1 MAEESELSSE
11 SVLRFLAA
19 RGGRARNAELLEHF
33 RGWLSP
39 PEPERRARARQ
50 RFKEL
55 VNAVATVRLEPGSG
69 AKYVQLRRR
78 YRPAGTPAAD
88 KPDSPPGDQPLEPGG
103 SEAAA
108 HLDLR
113 AAPGPEQLSDIAD
126 AAPSDLPVALE
137 LLPSIAVTP
146 VEEADSVQ
154 RSRDSSPC
162 PGGQPGDIAPAAPGK
177 PAPEDGALWGK
188 GPPSCPQQPPQ
199 AGSGCDLSQLGQ
211 VPPGGGR
218 KRSSRRNVARG
229 LQAQP
234 GHSAEETVAP
244 GRLAEEEGVEAGFGS
259 PCSPGSSGG
268 GATPRSGRNNFR
280 ELMMGS
286 SPQLKRSF
294 FPGAPRARGGDSD
307 SASLASSSAEEESGG
322 GSSVV
327 LDPLEHAWMLSA
339 ADGRWESLEGLLSSE
354 PGLLSKRDFITGFT
368 CLHWAAKHGRH
379 ELLAMLVNF
388 AHKRRLPININART
402 SGGYTALHL
411 AAMHGHLEV
420 VKLLVGA
427 YDADVDVRDY
437 SGRKASNYLSQ
448 GTTEEMRSLVGALQ
462 EESEGTV
469 GNGSGRWRLSK
480 VLPSNLI
487 THKLSHHHQ
496 GQGEETESSEGTA
509 ALGKGKEMSRK
520 ASNSGRM
527 KPRLNK
533 IRFRTQIIHT
543 TPSFRGEAEEEEEEE
558 QEEKPLKTFSK
569 LRPKSNVFG

>member
-1 MAEESELSSE
+1 MAEEPALSPE

-88 KPDSPPGDQPLEPGG
+88 KPDSPPGDRPLEAGG

-108 HLDLR
+108 PLDPR
-113 AAPGPEQLSDIAD
+113 AAPGPEPLPDIAD
-126 AAPSDLPVALE
+126 TAPVGPPAAPE

-146 VEEADSVQ
+146 EEEADSVQ

-162 PGGQPGDIAPAAPGK
+162 PGGQPGEIAPAAPGK
-177 PAPEDGALWGK
+177 PDPEDGALRGK

-199 AGSGCDLSQLGQ
+199 AGSGSDLPRLGQ

-234 GHSAEETVAP
+234 GHGAEETVASA
-244 GRLAEEEGVEAGFGS
+244 RLAEEEGAEAGSGS
-259 PCSPGSSGG
+259 PRSPGSSGG
-268 GATPRSGRNNFR
+268 GATPRSGRKNFR

-322 GSSVV
+322 GSSVA

-339 ADGRWESLEGLLSSE
+339 ADGSWESLEGLLSCE

-388 AHKRRLPININART
+388 AHKQRLPININART

-437 SGRKASNYLSQ
+437 SGRKASSYLSQ

-462 EESEGTV
+462 EEGEGAV

-496 GQGEETESSEGTA
+496 GQGEETESCDGAA

-543 TPSFRGEAEEEEEEE
+543 TPSFRGEAEEEEEE
-558 QEEKPLKTFSK
+558 QEEKPLKTSFK

>member
-1 MAEESELSSE
+1 MGGSSEME

-50 RFKEL
+50 HFKEL

-69 AKYVQLRRR
+69 AKYVQLRRH
-78 YRPAGTPAAD
+78 PPAA
-88 KPDSPPGDQPLEPGG
+88 PEP
-103 SEAAA
+103 
-108 HLDLR
+108 
-113 AAPGPEQLSDIAD
+113 
-126 AAPSDLPVALE
+126 
-137 LLPSIAVTP
+137 LPSIAVTS
-146 VEEADSVQ
+146 EEAAESVQ

-162 PGGQPGDIAPAAPGK
+162 PGGQPGEIAPAAPGK
-177 PAPEDGALWGK
+177 PGPEDGALRGK

-199 AGSGCDLSQLGQ
+199 AGNRSDLPRLG
-211 VPPGGGR
+211 
-218 KRSSRRNVARG
+218 
-229 LQAQP
+229 QP
-234 GHSAEETVAP
+234 GHGAEEPLAP
-244 GRLAEEEGVEAGFGS
+244 ARLAEEEGAEAGSGS

-268 GATPRSGRNNFR
+268 GATPRSSRKNFR

-322 GSSVV
+322 GSSVA

-388 AHKRRLPININART
+388 AHKQRLPININART

-448 GTTEEMRSLVGALQ
+448 STTEEMRSLVGALQ
-462 EESEGTV
+462 EEGEGAA

-487 THKLSHHHQ
+487 TYKLSHHHQ
-496 GQGEETESSEGTA
+496 GQGEETESSEGAA

-520 ASNSGRM
+520 ASTSGRM

-543 TPSFRGEAEEEEEEE
+543 TPSFRGEAEEEE
-558 QEEKPLKTFSK
+558 QEEKPLRTSFK

>member
-1 MAEESELSSE
+1 MAEEPALSPE

-78 YRPAGTPAAD
+78 YRPAETPAAD
-88 KPDSPPGDQPLEPGG
+88 KQDSPPADPPLEPGG
-103 SEAAA
+103 SQAAA
-108 HLDLR
+108 PLD
-113 AAPGPEQLSDIAD
+113 PPEPLPSIAD
-126 AAPSDLPVALE
+126 AAPLGPPDAPE
-137 LLPSIAVTP
+137 PLPSIAVTP
-146 VEEADSVQ
+146 EEEADSVQ

-162 PGGQPGDIAPAAPGK
+162 PGGQPGEIAPAAPEK
-177 PAPEDGALWGK
+177 PGPEDGALQGK
-188 GPPSCPQQPPQ
+188 GPPSCPQPPPQ
-199 AGSGCDLSQLGQ
+199 AGSRSDLPRLGQ

-218 KRSSRRNVARG
+218 KRSSRRNVPRG
-229 LQAQP
+229 LQS
-234 GHSAEETVAP
+234 GHGGEEPVPPA
-244 GRLAEEEGVEAGFGS
+244 RLAEEEGADAGSGS

-268 GATPRSGRNNFR
+268 GATPRSSRKNFR

-307 SASLASSSAEEESGG
+307 SASLASSSAEEESGV
-322 GSSVV
+322 GSSVA

-339 ADGRWESLEGLLSSE
+339 ADGRWESLEGLLSCE

-368 CLHWAAKHGRH
+368 CLHWAAKHGRQ

-388 AHKRRLPININART
+388 AHKQRLPININART

-448 GTTEEMRSLVGALQ
+448 STTEEMRSLVGGLQ
-462 EESEGTV
+462 EEGEGAV

-487 THKLSHHHQ
+487 AYKLSHHHHQ
-496 GQGEETESSEGTA
+496 GQGEETESSEGA
-509 ALGKGKEMSRK
+509 VALGKGKEMSRK

-543 TPSFRGEAEEEEEEE
+543 TPSFRGGEEEEE
-558 QEEKPLKTFSK
+558 QGEKPLKTSFK